1 MFSPIVKV
9 ILGAMSVVF
18 VRINSVALALKNA
31 LIVKNIYATIA
42 LRILTSTQKNVVQ
55 NAGMITMITIISMS
69 MLKKV

>member
-9 ILGAMSVVF
+9 IPGAMSVVF
-18 VRINSVALALKNA
+18 VSINSVALALKNA